1 MKNVVQALAV
11 TTLAIACAV
20 VLSVASPGDASGAAR
35 ASDAAA
41 VQPAGAAA
49 SRDAQCHIARRS
61 SATA

>member
-1 MKNVVQALAV
+1 MKNVVQTLAV

-20 VLSVASPGDASGAAR
+20 VLSVASPGDASGAVR
-35 ASDAAA
+35 ASDAA

>member
-1 MKNVVQALAV
+1 MKNIVQTLTV

-49 SRDAQCHIARRS
+49 NHGGRCHIARIS